1 MKNKM
6 GRDAEHKVF
15 EALQNERENVWRSS
29 EEVSDLAGYSRS
41 YAKTMLRRLND
52 QLLVE
57 HRHTTR
63 DEWRLP

>member
-15 EALQNERENVWRSS
+15 MDLRNAEQLWRSTD
-29 EEVSDLAGYSRS
+29 EVSALTGYART
-41 YAKTMLRRLND
+41 YAKKMLVRLND
-52 QLLVE
+52 QLLIE
-57 HRHTTR
+57 RRHTTR